1 VGNIG
6 DAGTAVLTVVGFG
19 GVKVSISDDV
29 DVRLGMVFQDLLSY
43 VFHLQHKRA
52 QFYIFRIFSDG
63 NQKTGFD
70 ITNLFLLVLHR

>member
-6 DAGTAVLTVVGFG
+6 NTGTAILTVVGFG
-19 GVKVSISDDV
+19 RIKISISYDV

-52 QFYIFRIFSDG
+52 QFYIFRTFSDG
-63 NQKTGFD
+63 NQETGFD
-70 ITNLFLLVLHR
+70 ITNLFLLMLYR